1 MCYRRLVLMLAV
13 ILFMG
18 IAFPAPGLAGNP
30 ENIAAVQDRVV
41 GGNNEFAF
49 ELYNQIS
56 TVEKDKNVFFSPF
69 SISSALAMTY
79 AGSRGET
86 ERQMANVL
94 HFTLPQEETPKQF
107 SLLCAKVSDSKPKP
121 YQLRVA
127 NALWG
132 QADYPFSKDFL
143 ELVGKYYQ
151 GGFNTVDFA
160 AEAEKS
166 RQIINRWVEENT
178 AGEIKDLLHK
188 RDVDSLTRL
197 VLTNVIY
204 FKGDWA
210 VKFRPEE
217 TKAAAF
223 AIGPGQT
230 VDVPFMHQ
238 QGKYGYTATDEVE
251 VLEMPYAGNDLS
263 MLVLLP
269 DDIDRFSAQLTLHKL
284 EEWQKQLYTRK
295 VDVFMP
301 KFKLE
306 TRYGLAEHLAALGM
320 PAAFDERTADFS
332 GMTGNKELFIKK
344 VIHQAMIDVN
354 EDGSTAAASTAVGMN
369 IKTAYEIPA
378 VFKADR
384 PFLFLIIHKDSGAI
398 LFMGR
403 VSNPA
408 EK

>member
-1 MCYRRLVLMLAV
+1 MCYQRIVLTLAI
-13 ILFMG
+13 ILLTG
-18 IAFPAPGLAGNP
+18 IAFPALGLAGNG
-30 ENIAAVQDRVV
+30 ENTTTGQNRVV
-41 GGNNEFAF
+41 SGNNEFAF
-49 ELYNQIS
+49 ELYNQIAM
-56 TVEKDKNVFFSPF
+56 VEKDKNVFLSPF

-86 ERQMANVL
+86 ERQMARTL
-94 HFTLPQEETPKQF
+94 HFALPQDDIPKYF
-107 SLLCAKVSDSKPKP
+107 SLLCAKVCDSKPKP
-121 YQLRVA
+121 YQFRVA

-166 RQIINRWVEENT
+166 RQIINQWVEDNT

-197 VLTNVIY
+197 VLTNAIY

-210 VKFRPEE
+210 VKFKPEE
-217 TKAAAF
+217 TRAAAF
-223 AIGPGQT
+223 VIGPERT

-251 VLEMPYAGNDLS
+251 VLELPYAGNDLS

-269 DDIDRFSAQLTLHKL
+269 DDIDKFSAKLTLHKV

-295 VDVFMP
+295 VDVFLP

-320 PAAFDERTADFS
+320 PAAFDESTADFS

-344 VIHQAMIDVN
+344 VIHQAIIDVN
-354 EDGSTAAASTAVGMN
+354 EDGSKAAASTAVGMN

-384 PFLFLIIHKDSGAI
+384 PFLFLIIHKDSGSI